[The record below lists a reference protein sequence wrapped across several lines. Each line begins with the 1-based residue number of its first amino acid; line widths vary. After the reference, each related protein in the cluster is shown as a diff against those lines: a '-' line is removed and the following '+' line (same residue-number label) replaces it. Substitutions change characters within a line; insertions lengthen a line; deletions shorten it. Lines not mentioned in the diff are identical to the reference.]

1 MRLRTGSL
9 GALGRVRDHF
19 DWPLFIGIAALAV
32 IGVINLYSA
41 TSVARGSHS
50 EDYIQQIYWL
60 VGGGILATVAA
71 AVDYRHYERLGYGL
85 YAGGV
90 VLLLL
95 VFILGREIRGS
106 SRWIYIGSYSFQPS
120 EFMKLFLVI
129 ALAKYLHDDPK
140 SEGRT
145 LKELVMPTIIAAVP
159 TALVLLQ
166 PDLGTALI
174 LILVFVSICTLTHI
188 QTRSLIWLGVGAA
201 VLAPVFWSY
210 GLRGY
215 QNERINAW
223 LNPNENILGYN
234 WDPRQAR
241 IAVGNGG
248 WLGQGFMKGS
258 QNQFLFLHEQHS
270 DFPFPV
276 FAEEWGFVGSMAL
289 VALYGFVV
297 LWCLRVASSAKDR
310 FGAVLAV
317 GVASIVFWHAVF
329 NLGMAT
335 GLLPVVGV
343 TLPLFS
349 YGGSS
354 VMTMLIGVGL
364 VMNVSMR
371 RHYTSP
377 TRTTVLLGL

>member
-1 MRLRTGSL
+1 VRLRLADSG
-9 GALGRVRDHF
+9 LGRAREHF
-19 DWPLFIGIAALAV
+19 DWSLFIGVAALAV
-32 IGVINLYSA
+32 IGIVNLYSA
-41 TSVARGSHS
+41 TSVVRGSHA
-50 EDYIQQIYWL
+50 EDHVQQIYWL
-60 VGGGILATVAA
+60 VVGGILATVVAA
-71 AVDYRHYERLGYGL
+71 IDYRHYERLGYAL
-85 YAGGV
+85 YAVGV

-145 LKELVMPTIIAAVP
+145 LKDLLAPAAIAAVP

-174 LILVFVSICTLTHI
+174 LMLVFVSIVLLTRI
-188 QTRSLIWLGVGAA
+188 QRRTILG
-201 VLAPVFWSY
+201 LAITALVIAPIFWSY
-210 GLRGY
+210 GMRGY
-215 QNERINAW
+215 QNERIQAW

-234 WDPRQAR
+234 WDPHEAR
-241 IAVGNGG
+241 IAIGNGG
-248 WLGQGFMKGS
+248 WVGQGFMKGS
-258 QNQFLFLHEQHS
+258 QNQFMFLHEQHS

-276 FAEEWGFVGSMAL
+276 FAEEWGLVGS
-289 VALYGFVV
+289 VALISLYAFLV
-297 LWCLRVASSAKDR
+297 LWCIRVAAGSKDR
-310 FGAVLAV
+310 FGSVLAI
-317 GVASIVFWHAVF
+317 GAGSIVFWHAVF
-329 NLGMAT
+329 NLGMVT

-354 VMTMLIGVGL
+354 VMTVLLGIGL

-371 RHYTSP
+371 RHYASP
-377 TRTTVLLGL
+377 LRG

>member
-1 MRLRTGSL
+1 MRLRTGDGGL
-9 GALGRVRDHF
+9 LGRGREQF
-19 DWPLFIGIAALAV
+19 DWALFIAVAALAV
-32 IGVINLYSA
+32 IGIINLYSA
-41 TSVARGSHS
+41 TSVVRGAHA
-50 EDYIQQIYWL
+50 EDHVQQIYWL
-60 VGGGILATVAA
+60 VVGGILATVVAA
-71 AVDYRHYERLGYGL
+71 IDYRHYERLGYAL
-85 YAGGV
+85 YAVGV

-140 SEGRT
+140 AEGRT
-145 LKELVMPTIIAAVP
+145 LKDLLAPTAIAAVP

-174 LILVFVSICTLTHI
+174 LMLVFVSIVSLTRI
-188 QTRSLIWLGVGAA
+188 QRRTIAGLAVSAA

-210 GLRGY
+210 GMRGY
-215 QNERINAW
+215 QNERIQAW

-234 WDPRQAR
+234 WDPHEAR
-241 IAVGNGG
+241 IAIGNGG

-276 FAEEWGFVGSMAL
+276 FAEEWGLVGSLAL
-289 VALYGFVV
+289 ISLYAFLVF
-297 LWCLRVASSAKDR
+297 WCIRVAAAAKDR
-310 FGAVLAV
+310 FGSVLAI
-317 GVASIVFWHAVF
+317 GAGSIVFWHAVF
-329 NLGMAT
+329 NLGMVT

-354 VMTMLIGVGL
+354 VMTVLLGIGL

-377 TRTTVLLGL
+377 LPLRG

>member
-1 MRLRTGSL
+1 VRLRSADTGL
-9 GALGRVRDHF
+9 LGRTREHF
-19 DWPLFIGIAALAV
+19 DWALFISVAALAV

-41 TSVARGSHS
+41 TSVVRGFHA
-50 EDYIQQIYWL
+50 EDHVQQIYWL
-60 VGGGILATVAA
+60 VVGGILATVVTAI
-71 AVDYRHYERLGYGL
+71 DYRHYERLGYAL
-85 YAGGV
+85 YAVGV

-145 LKELVMPTIIAAVP
+145 LKDLLAPAAIAAVP

-174 LILVFVSICTLTHI
+174 LMLVFVSITSLTRI
-188 QTRSLIWLGVGAA
+188 QGKTVLGLAIVGAIT
-201 VLAPVFWSY
+201 APIFWSY
-210 GLRGY
+210 GMRGY
-215 QNERINAW
+215 QNERIQAW

-234 WDPRQAR
+234 WDPHEAR
-241 IAVGNGG
+241 IAIGNGG
-248 WLGQGFMKGS
+248 WFGQGFMKGS

-276 FAEEWGFVGSMAL
+276 FAEEWGMVGSLAL
-289 VALYGFVV
+289 ISLYAFLV
-297 LWCLRVASSAKDR
+297 LWSLRVAAAAKDR
-310 FGAVLAV
+310 FGSVLAV
-317 GVASIVFWHAVF
+317 GAGSIVFWHAVF
-329 NLGMAT
+329 NLGMVT

-354 VMTMLIGVGL
+354 VMTVLLGIGL

-371 RHYTSP
+371 RHSV
-377 TRTTVLLGL
+377 R